1 MRTIKSEIE
10 SLKAICDDA
19 SLSPEELA
27 LIRAERKGMIKGL
40 EIALGIITAHSKEYL
55 KQ

>member
-1 MRTIKSEIE
+1 MRTIIKEIY
-10 SLKAICDDA
+10 SLKTICDDA

-40 EIALGIITAHSKEYL
+40 EIALEIITAHSKEFL